1 MKYGMTTVLFQAA
14 EAFASGL
21 DAGSDP
27 QLWPLMLKML
37 AALGLVVGLMFLL
50 SAGLRRARPG
60 RSRTGEEMIKI
71 KETRPLG
78 AKKMLCLVEVRGQEI
93 LLGITADR
101 IDFLSHVGNEETSS
115 SSFAQVMNN
124 QSQTRS

>member
-1 MKYGMTTVLFQAA
+1 MTTVLFQAA
-14 EAFASGL
+14 EAWAAGL
-21 DAGSDP
+21 DVGGDP

-50 SAGLRRARPG
+50 SAGLRRARLV

-78 AKKMLCLVEVRGQEI
+78 AKKMLCLIEVRGQEI
-93 LLGITADR
+93 LLGITSER

-115 SSFAQVMNN
+115 PSFAQEMNS